1 MKMWARLPCCHLQRS
16 GDTRTLLVLQDSLGS
31 DICSRITLILAFFL
45 SQQKVETI
53 GDSYMVVSGIP
64 KRNGIQHAGEIAN
77 MSLDLLS
84 DMTDFKI
91 RHKPHQQLQLRI
103 GIHSGGF

>member
-1 MKMWARLPCCHLQRS
+1 
-16 GDTRTLLVLQDSLGS
+16 
-31 DICSRITLILAFFL
+31 
-45 SQQKVETI
+45 
-53 GDSYMVVSGIP
+53 MVVSGIP

-103 GIHSGGF
+103 GIHSGGFLVDVLRKALPSDTEISWPLDNGQEP